1 MPRKAKKIEAPAGG
15 DSYQELGQLVRQL
28 HETLRELGCDQA
40 MQNVVGELPDT
51 QDRLNYIAQLTE
63 QAAQRSLNAVEI
75 ALPLQEKVETEA
87 LRLAEEYRLAKA
99 NGDWQTVADKMQSFI
114 EVLPMH
120 TKATSEQLTEIMM
133 AQDFQDLTGQVIKK
147 VTLMAQNLEHQLV
160 NILLI
165 SKPESRSQHDGDQ
178 LLNGPVVKPDGSK
191 DIVNSQAEVDDLLND
206 LGF

>member
-1 MPRKAKKIEAPAGG
+1 MPKRKKNPPEGEAFN
-15 DSYQELGQLVRQL
+15 ELGHLVRQL

-40 MQNVVGELPDT
+40 MQSVVGELPDT
-51 QDRLNYIAQLTE
+51 QDRLNYVAQLTE

-75 ALPLQEKVETEA
+75 ALPLQEKVESEA
-87 LRLAEEYRLAKA
+87 LRLLEEYRTAKA
-99 NGDWQTVADKMQSFI
+99 NGSWQQVADKMQAFI
-114 EVLPMH
+114 EVLPNH
-120 TKATSEQLTEIMM
+120 TRATSEQLNEIMM

-165 SKPESRSQHDGDQ
+165 SKPEETARKEGDS
-178 LLNGPVVKPDGSK
+178 LLNGPVVKKEGRK
-191 DIVNSQAEVDDLLND
+191 DVVSSQSEVDDLLND

>member
-1 MPRKAKKIEAPAGG
+1 MPKKAKNVEPPAG
-15 DSYQELGQLVRQL
+15 DTYNELGHLVRQL

-40 MQNVVGELPDT
+40 MQSVVGELPDT

-75 ALPLQEKVETEA
+75 ALPVQESLEKDA
-87 LRLAEEYRLAKA
+87 LAMSAAYRAA
-99 NGDWQTVADKMQSFI
+99 QESGDWQALAEQMHGFI
-114 EVLPMH
+114 EGIPER
-120 TKATSEQLTEIMM
+120 TRATSSQLNEIMM

-147 VTLMAQNLEHQLV
+147 ITLMAQNLEHQLV

-165 SKPESRSQHDGDQ
+165 SKPENEKPKEGDP
-178 LLNGPVVKPDGSK
+178 LLNGPVVKKEGRK
-191 DIVNSQAEVDDLLND
+191 DIVNNQAEVDDLLND